1 MRIWSFS
8 GNVLSVDFFRS
19 EINSSKKYNMKTI
32 SIDVDAT
39 SVQIETSMAGN
50 GYVRVTAEVD
60 ERDSTKLLDSIS
72 KDDISDYMRENG
84 YICEIE

>member
-1 MRIWSFS
+1 MILCS
-8 GNVLSVDFFRS
+8 NPLIS
-19 EINSSKKYNMKTI
+19 ENMKTI

-39 SVQIETSMAGN
+39 SVQIEPSMAGN

-84 YICEIE
+84 YTCEIE

>member
-1 MRIWSFS
+1 
-8 GNVLSVDFFRS
+8 
-19 EINSSKKYNMKTI
+19 MKTI

-72 KDDISDYMRENG
+72 KDDILDYMRGNG
-84 YICEIE
+84 YILSLIHI

>member
-1 MRIWSFS
+1 
-8 GNVLSVDFFRS
+8 
-19 EINSSKKYNMKTI
+19 MKTI

-84 YICEIE
+84 YICEIEYFKSK

>member
-1 MRIWSFS
+1 
-8 GNVLSVDFFRS
+8 
-19 EINSSKKYNMKTI
+19 MKTI

-84 YICEIE
+84 YICCNLKYLI

>member
-1 MRIWSFS
+1 
-8 GNVLSVDFFRS
+8 
-19 EINSSKKYNMKTI
+19 MKTI

-84 YICEIE
+84 YICKIG

>member
-1 MRIWSFS
+1 
-8 GNVLSVDFFRS
+8 
-19 EINSSKKYNMKTI
+19 MKTI

-60 ERDSTKLLDSIS
+60 KRDSTKLLDSIS

>member
-1 MRIWSFS
+1 
-8 GNVLSVDFFRS
+8 
-19 EINSSKKYNMKTI
+19 MKTI

-84 YICEIE
+84 YIYEIE

>member
-1 MRIWSFS
+1 MSS
-8 GNVLSVDFFRS
+8 GKRS
-19 EINSSKKYNMKTI
+19 NNNRNMKTI

-39 SVQIETSMAGN
+39 SVQIEPSMVGN
-50 GYVRVTAEVD
+50 GYVRVTAEVV

-84 YICEIE
+84 YTCEIE

>member
-1 MRIWSFS
+1 
-8 GNVLSVDFFRS
+8 
-19 EINSSKKYNMKTI
+19 MKTI

-50 GYVRVTAEVD
+50 GYVRVTVEVD

>member
-1 MRIWSFS
+1 M
-8 GNVLSVDFFRS
+8 DFFRS

-84 YICEIE
+84 YICKIE

>member
-1 MRIWSFS
+1 MW
-8 GNVLSVDFFRS
+8 
-19 EINSSKKYNMKTI
+19 M
-32 SIDVDAT
+32 AT

-72 KDDISDYMRENG
+72 KDDILDYMRGNG

>member
-1 MRIWSFS
+1 
-8 GNVLSVDFFRS
+8 
-19 EINSSKKYNMKTI
+19 MKTI

-60 ERDSTKLLDSIS
+60 ERDYTKLLDSIS

>member
-1 MRIWSFS
+1 
-8 GNVLSVDFFRS
+8 
-19 EINSSKKYNMKTI
+19 MKTI

-60 ERDSTKLLDSIS
+60 ERDSTK
-72 KDDISDYMRENG
+72 DDISDYMRENG

>member
-1 MRIWSFS
+1 
-8 GNVLSVDFFRS
+8 
-19 EINSSKKYNMKTI
+19 MKTI

-39 SVQIETSMAGN
+39 SVQIEPSMAGN

-72 KDDISDYMRENG
+72 KDDILDYMRENG
-84 YICEIE
+84 YTCEIE

>member
-1 MRIWSFS
+1 M
-8 GNVLSVDFFRS
+8 DFFRS

-72 KDDISDYMRENG
+72 KDDILDYMRGNG

>member
-1 MRIWSFS
+1 
-8 GNVLSVDFFRS
+8 
-19 EINSSKKYNMKTI
+19 MKTI

-72 KDDISDYMRENG
+72 KDDISDYMRETG

>member
-1 MRIWSFS
+1 MSS
-8 GNVLSVDFFRS
+8 GKRS
-19 EINSSKKYNMKTI
+19 NNNRNMKTI

-39 SVQIETSMAGN
+39 SVQIEPSMVGN

-84 YICEIE
+84 YTCEIE

>member
-1 MRIWSFS
+1 
-8 GNVLSVDFFRS
+8 
-19 EINSSKKYNMKTI
+19 MKTI

-50 GYVRVTAEVD
+50 GFVRVTAEVG

>member
-1 MRIWSFS
+1 M
-8 GNVLSVDFFRS
+8 DFFRS

>member
-1 MRIWSFS
+1 
-8 GNVLSVDFFRS
+8 
-19 EINSSKKYNMKTI
+19 MKTI

-39 SVQIETSMAGN
+39 SVQIGTSMAGN

>member
-1 MRIWSFS
+1 
-8 GNVLSVDFFRS
+8 
-19 EINSSKKYNMKTI
+19 MKTI
-32 SIDVDAT
+32 LIDVDAT

>member
-1 MRIWSFS
+1 M
-8 GNVLSVDFFRS
+8 DFFRS

-50 GYVRVTAEVD
+50 GYIRVTAEVD

>member
-1 MRIWSFS
+1 
-8 GNVLSVDFFRS
+8 
-19 EINSSKKYNMKTI
+19 MKTI
-32 SIDVDAT
+32 SIDVDET
-39 SVQIETSMAGN
+39 SVQIEPSMARN

>member
-1 MRIWSFS
+1 
-8 GNVLSVDFFRS
+8 
-19 EINSSKKYNMKTI
+19 MKAI

-39 SVQIETSMAGN
+39 SVQIEPSMAGN

-72 KDDISDYMRENG
+72 KDDISNYMRGNG

>member
-1 MRIWSFS
+1 
-8 GNVLSVDFFRS
+8 
-19 EINSSKKYNMKTI
+19 MKTI

-84 YICEIE
+84 YIFEIE

>member
-1 MRIWSFS
+1 
-8 GNVLSVDFFRS
+8 
-19 EINSSKKYNMKTI
+19 MKTI

-72 KDDISDYMRENG
+72 KDDILDYMRGNG

>member
-1 MRIWSFS
+1 
-8 GNVLSVDFFRS
+8 
-19 EINSSKKYNMKTI
+19 MKTI

-39 SVQIETSMAGN
+39 SVQIETSMAGK

>member
-1 MRIWSFS
+1 
-8 GNVLSVDFFRS
+8 
-19 EINSSKKYNMKTI
+19 MKTI

-72 KDDISDYMRENG
+72 KDIFQIICVRMVISVKLNNLNLIKND
-84 YICEIE
+84 

>member
-1 MRIWSFS
+1 
-8 GNVLSVDFFRS
+8 
-19 EINSSKKYNMKTI
+19 MKTI

-84 YICEIE
+84 YILSLIHI